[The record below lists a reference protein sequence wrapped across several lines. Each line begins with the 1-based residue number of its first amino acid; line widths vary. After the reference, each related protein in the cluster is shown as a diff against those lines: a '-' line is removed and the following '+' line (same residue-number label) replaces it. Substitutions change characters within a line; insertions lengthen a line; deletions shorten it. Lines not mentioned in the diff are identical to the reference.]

1 MIITSWPELIILTMS
16 AVFRLL
22 ERELRERKL
31 RERDAPGAWER
42 RSLGASERE
51 IGTPG
56 LGPYRLTVAAAV
68 GLTPFCPISGD
79 QSPQIINVLFLFIF
93 VPVLFKC

>member
-1 MIITSWPELIILTMS
+1 MTIITSWRELIIVTMS

-22 ERELRERKL
+22 EREL

-56 LGPYRLTVAAAV
+56 GYVLSSHSRLVSFTIGDDVKKRDKYC
-68 GLTPFCPISGD
+68 LISVIRG
-79 QSPQIINVLFLFIF
+79 QVL
-93 VPVLFKC
+93 